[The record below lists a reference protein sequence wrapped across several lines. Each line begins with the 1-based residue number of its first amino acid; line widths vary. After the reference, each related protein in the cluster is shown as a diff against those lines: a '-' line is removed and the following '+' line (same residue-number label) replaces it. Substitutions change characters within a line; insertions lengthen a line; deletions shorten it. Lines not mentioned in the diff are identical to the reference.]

1 VAPQDSERGGGRES
15 APSVFRQSA
24 SRPSQ
29 PHGCG
34 VASPIRCNPAR
45 QRRRGASGALTGGTG
60 HVGFAVRLLASTDA
74 NYRMAQ
80 AAAQGYNVREMSD
93 RPETLLELARRHV
106 REGEA
111 RLARQDA
118 TVAELDKMADLGR
131 EVRETIRTSLD
142 LAKRHLQQIEE
153 RSQS

>member
-1 VAPQDSERGGGRES
+1 MA
-15 APSVFRQSA
+15 
-24 SRPSQ
+24 
-29 PHGCG
+29 
-34 VASPIRCNPAR
+34 
-45 QRRRGASGALTGGTG
+45 ASGALTGGTG
-60 HVGFAVRLLASTDA
+60 HVGFAVELLASTDA

-80 AAAQGYNVREMSD
+80 VAAEGYNAREMSD